1 MIKDWVGSVMLS
13 MLSMMMVSMK
23 GMTRMTNDEAYAFL
37 GGSVN
42 DQSSAASPR
51 QTAVK
56 PLTDDCDDDK
66 SSDDADEGKENK
78 KRRRQ

>member
-1 MIKDWVGSVMLS
+1 M
-13 MLSMMMVSMK
+13 
-23 GMTRMTNDEAYAFL
+23 
-37 GGSVN
+37 N

-51 QTAVK
+51 QTAVQ

-78 KRRRQ
+78 KDGDNKWENWKTDGDN